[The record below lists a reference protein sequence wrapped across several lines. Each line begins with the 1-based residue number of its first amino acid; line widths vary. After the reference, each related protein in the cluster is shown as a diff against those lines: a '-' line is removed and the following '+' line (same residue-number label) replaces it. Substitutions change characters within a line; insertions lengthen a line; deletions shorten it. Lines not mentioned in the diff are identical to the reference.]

1 MNMMKKQRTRVMT
14 CSIESLKILAES
26 QSDWV
31 VEQEGDCLSLSNDEG
46 IDAFAYVGEQ
56 QIIIESALF
65 AADSVDDTAAL
76 NDLILRTHQLLSLTA
91 ISIKQIDGQDY
102 YIAFGALSSDSKD
115 SVIIQEIETL
125 FSNINDFLDLYSEHL
140 KQESIA

>member
-1 MNMMKKQRTRVMT
+1 MTR
-14 CSIESLKILAES
+14 SIDSLKLLAES
-26 QSDWV
+26 QQDWV
-31 VEQEGDCLSLSNDEG
+31 VETEGDCLSLSNDEG
-46 IDAFAYVGEQ
+46 IDAFAYVGDQ

-65 AADSVDDTAAL
+65 SADSVADKAAL

-91 ISIKQIDGQDY
+91 ISIKKIDGQDY

-125 FSNINDFLDLYSEHL
+125 FSNINDFLDLYGEYL

>member
-1 MNMMKKQRTRVMT
+1 MMKKQRTRLMT

-91 ISIKQIDGQDY
+91 ISIKKIDGQDY

>member
-1 MNMMKKQRTRVMT
+1 MNMMKKQRMRFMT
-14 CSIESLKILAES
+14 CSIDSLKILAES
-26 QSDWV
+26 QPDWV
-31 VEQEGDCLSLSNDEG
+31 VEQEGDCLNLSNDEG

-65 AADSVDDTAAL
+65 AAGSVDDTAAL

-91 ISIKQIDGQDY
+91 ISIKKIDGQDY

-115 SVIIQEIETL
+115 SVIVQEIETL
-125 FSNINDFLDLYSEHL
+125 FSNVNDFLDLYSEHL

>member
-1 MNMMKKQRTRVMT
+1 M
-14 CSIESLKILAES
+14 
-26 QSDWV
+26 
-31 VEQEGDCLSLSNDEG
+31 SLSNDEG

-91 ISIKQIDGQDY
+91 ISIKKIDGQDY

>member
-1 MNMMKKQRTRVMT
+1 MTR
-14 CSIESLKILAES
+14 SIDSLKLLVES
-26 QSDWV
+26 QQDWV
-31 VEQEGDCLSLSNDEG
+31 VETEGDCLSLSNDEG
-46 IDAFAYVGEQ
+46 IDAFAYVGDQ

-65 AADSVDDTAAL
+65 AADSVADKAAL

-91 ISIKQIDGQDY
+91 ISIKKIDGQDY

-125 FSNINDFLDLYSEHL
+125 FSNINDFLDLYGEYL

>member
-1 MNMMKKQRTRVMT
+1 MTR
-14 CSIESLKILAES
+14 SIDSLKLLVES
-26 QSDWV
+26 QQDWV
-31 VEQEGDCLSLSNDEG
+31 VETEGDCLSLSNDEG
-46 IDAFAYVGEQ
+46 IDAFAYVGDQ

-65 AADSVDDTAAL
+65 SAESVADKAAL

-91 ISIKQIDGQDY
+91 ISIKKIDGQDY

-125 FSNINDFLDLYSEHL
+125 FSNINDFLDLYGEYL

>member
-1 MNMMKKQRTRVMT
+1 MT
-14 CSIESLKILAES
+14 CSIESLKVLAES

-31 VEQEGDCLSLSNDEG
+31 VEKEGDCLSLSNDEG

-65 AADSVDDTAAL
+65 AAESVEDSAAL

-91 ISIKQIDGQDY
+91 ISIKKIDGQDY

-125 FSNINDFLDLYSEHL
+125 FSNINDFLDLYSDHL

>member
-1 MNMMKKQRTRVMT
+1 MT

-91 ISIKQIDGQDY
+91 INIKQIDGQDY

>member
-1 MNMMKKQRTRVMT
+1 MT

-65 AADSVDDTAAL
+65 AADSVDDAAAL

-91 ISIKQIDGQDY
+91 ISIKKIDGQDY

>member
-1 MNMMKKQRTRVMT
+1 MITMKQQRTFLMT
-14 CSIESLKILAES
+14 RSIDSLKLLVES
-26 QSDWV
+26 QQDWV
-31 VEQEGDCLSLSNDEG
+31 VETEGDCLSLSNDEG
-46 IDAFAYVGEQ
+46 IDAFAYVGDQ

-65 AADSVDDTAAL
+65 SADSVADTAAL

-91 ISIKQIDGQDY
+91 ISIKKIDGQDY

-125 FSNINDFLDLYSEHL
+125 FSNINDFLDLYGEYL

>member
-1 MNMMKKQRTRVMT
+1 MTR
-14 CSIESLKILAES
+14 SIDSLKRLVES
-26 QSDWV
+26 QQDWV
-31 VEQEGDCLSLSNDEG
+31 VETEGDCLSLSNDEG
-46 IDAFAYVGEQ
+46 IDAFAYVGDQ
-56 QIIIESALF
+56 QLIIESALF
-65 AADSVDDTAAL
+65 AADSVADPAAL

-91 ISIKQIDGQDY
+91 ISIKKIDGQDY

-125 FSNINDFLDLYSEHL
+125 FSNINDFLDLYGEYL

>member
-1 MNMMKKQRTRVMT
+1 MT

>member
-1 MNMMKKQRTRVMT
+1 MT

-65 AADSVDDTAAL
+65 AADSVVDTAAL

-91 ISIKQIDGQDY
+91 ISIKKIDGQDY

>member
-1 MNMMKKQRTRVMT
+1 MT
-14 CSIESLKILAES
+14 CSIESLKVLAES

-65 AADSVDDTAAL
+65 SADSVDDTAAL
-76 NDLILRTHQLLSLTA
+76 NDLLLRTHQLLSLTA
-91 ISIKQIDGQDY
+91 ISIKKIDGQDY

-125 FSNINDFLDLYSEHL
+125 FSNMNDFLDLYSEHL

>member
-1 MNMMKKQRTRVMT
+1 MTR
-14 CSIESLKILAES
+14 SIDSLKLLVES
-26 QSDWV
+26 QQDWV
-31 VEQEGDCLSLSNDEG
+31 VETEGDCLSLSNDEG
-46 IDAFAYVGEQ
+46 IDAFAYVGDQ

-65 AADSVDDTAAL
+65 SADSVADKAAL

-91 ISIKQIDGQDY
+91 ISIKKIDGQDY

-125 FSNINDFLDLYSEHL
+125 FSNINDFLDLYGEYL

>member
-1 MNMMKKQRTRVMT
+1 MTR
-14 CSIESLKILAES
+14 SIDSLKLLAES
-26 QSDWV
+26 QQDWV
-31 VEQEGDCLSLSNDEG
+31 VETEGDCLSLSNDEG
-46 IDAFAYVGEQ
+46 IDAFAYVGDQ

-65 AADSVDDTAAL
+65 SADSVADKVAL

-91 ISIKQIDGQDY
+91 ISIKKIDGQDY

-125 FSNINDFLDLYSEHL
+125 FSNINDFLDLYGEYL

>member
-1 MNMMKKQRTRVMT
+1 MITMKQQRTFLMT
-14 CSIESLKILAES
+14 RGIDSLKALVES
-26 QSDWV
+26 QQDWV
-31 VEQEGDCLSLSNDEG
+31 VETEGDCLSLSNDEG
-46 IDAFAYVGEQ
+46 IDAFAYVGDQ

-65 AADSVDDTAAL
+65 SAESVADKAAL

-91 ISIKQIDGQDY
+91 ISIKKIDGQDY

-125 FSNINDFLDLYSEHL
+125 FSNINDFLDLYGEYL

>member
-1 MNMMKKQRTRVMT
+1 MT

-91 ISIKQIDGQDY
+91 ISIKNIDGQDY

>member
-1 MNMMKKQRTRVMT
+1 MT
-14 CSIESLKILAES
+14 CSIDSLKILAES
-26 QSDWV
+26 QPDWV
-31 VEQEGDCLSLSNDEG
+31 VEQEGDCLNLSNDEG

-65 AADSVDDTAAL
+65 AAGSVDDTAAL

-91 ISIKQIDGQDY
+91 ISIKKIDGQDY

-115 SVIIQEIETL
+115 SVIVQEIETL
-125 FSNINDFLDLYSEHL
+125 FSNVNDFLDLYSEHL

>member
-1 MNMMKKQRTRVMT
+1 MTRG
-14 CSIESLKILAES
+14 IDSLKALVES
-26 QSDWV
+26 QQDWV
-31 VEQEGDCLSLSNDEG
+31 VETEGDCLSLSNDEG
-46 IDAFAYVGEQ
+46 IDAFAYVGDQ

-65 AADSVDDTAAL
+65 SAESVADKAAL

-91 ISIKQIDGQDY
+91 ISIKKIDGQDY

-125 FSNINDFLDLYSEHL
+125 FSNINDFLDLYGEYL

>member
-1 MNMMKKQRTRVMT
+1 MT
-14 CSIESLKILAES
+14 CSIEALKILAES

-31 VEQEGDCLSLSNDEG
+31 VEKEGDCLSLSNDEG

-65 AADSVDDTAAL
+65 AAASVEDSAAL
-76 NDLILRTHQLLSLTA
+76 NDLILRTHQLLPLTA
-91 ISIKQIDGQDY
+91 ISIKKIDGQDY

-125 FSNINDFLDLYSEHL
+125 FSNINDFLDLYSDHL